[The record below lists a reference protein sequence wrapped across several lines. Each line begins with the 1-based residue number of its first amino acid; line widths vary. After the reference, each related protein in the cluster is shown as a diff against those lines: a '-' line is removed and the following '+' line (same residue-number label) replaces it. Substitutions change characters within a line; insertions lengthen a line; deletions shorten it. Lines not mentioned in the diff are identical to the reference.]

1 MCRPTRSSASRSRR
15 ALPGAELRA
24 LRFVRE
30 RLFAALCRPACT
42 LAVEALC
49 LLHAWMHAPA
59 HSVLHG
65 EACGL
70 RARQTLDVV
79 KRRVPQGVATA
90 A

>member
-1 MCRPTRSSASRSRR
+1 VSGYLRR
-15 ALPGAELRA
+15 TLLACMPELHP
-24 LRFVRE
+24 
-30 RLFAALCRPACT
+30 CGQTMT
-42 LAVEALC
+42 LI
-49 LLHAWMHAPA
+49 LHALMHALA

>member
-1 MCRPTRSSASRSRR
+1 
-15 ALPGAELRA
+15 
-24 LRFVRE
+24 
-30 RLFAALCRPACT
+30 
-42 LAVEALC
+42 
-49 LLHAWMHAPA
+49 MHAPA